1 MLRRVPE
8 KILINEL
15 DANSLIVN
23 GAGDVEIAG
32 YGKLLA
38 SEVISCYKAC
48 PSEGTAQVTTV
59 LVVIPDSCVCPY
71 EWTLQINCFPNGLYT
86 TQETFKTTRFY
97 NYEDPNGA
105 TPTAAAVATA
115 VAGYIN
121 ADKHSC
127 VTATENGAGL
137 ITLTSKDTE
146 HFFSAHSNSA
156 TINTTTPGVKATLT
170 HDDMVRLFPIQPGH
184 FGADPKL
191 ARCGDYCVYHFVSRS
206 TNDTQDISAANHYLG
221 YEREVYFFVDS
232 TLASFAAD
240 WDTDMLANFPCLNEG
255 SGS

>member
-8 KILINEL
+8 KILINAL
-15 DANSLIVN
+15 DANSVIVN
-23 GAGDVEIAG
+23 GAGDVTIAG
-32 YGKLLA
+32 FGNLLA

-48 PSEGTAQVTTV
+48 PSDGTAQETTV
-59 LVVIPDSCVCPY
+59 EVVIPESCVCPY
-71 EWTLQINCFPNGLYT
+71 EWTLQINCFPNGQYT
-86 TQETFKTTRFY
+86 TGETFKTSRFY

-105 TPTAAAVATA
+105 VPLAADVAAA

-121 ADKHSC
+121 ADKYSC
-127 VTATENGAGL
+127 VTASAAGDV

-156 TINTTTPGVKATLT
+156 TIVTTQAGVKAVLS
-170 HDDMVRLFPIQPGH
+170 HSDMVRLFPIQPGH
-184 FGADPKL
+184 FGSDPKL
-191 ARCGDYCVYHFVSRS
+191 ARCGDYCVYHFVTRS

-232 TLASFAAD
+232 TLATFAAD
-240 WDTDMLANFPCLNEG
+240 WDTDMLAQFPCLTPA
-255 SGS
+255 S